1 GRDAGLP
8 GPLRRGAAGHGTPFH
23 RPRPRSVRIHPRA
36 RRGGEPPCPRS
47 LPPDPRT
54 RRRTPSRPGGGS
66 RMSVKAALP
75 EEIREVM
82 SNGIPVVVATC
93 SADGVPNV
101 AIVSQ
106 VYYVDA
112 GRVALSCQF
121 FNKTTRN
128 VRENPQASLIL
139 NDTAHQRRWVLRVDY
154 DHSETEGPIFDE
166 MDMTIEAVAS
176 ATGMSGIFKVKS
188 ADLYRVLGV
197 EILPT

>member
-1 GRDAGLP
+1 MKVLP
-8 GPLRRGAAGHGTPFH
+8 DD
-23 RPRPRSVRIHPRA
+23 I
-36 RRGGEPPCPRS
+36 
-47 LPPDPRT
+47 
-54 RRRTPSRPGGGS
+54 
-66 RMSVKAALP
+66 
-75 EEIREVM
+75 IEVM
-82 SNGIPVVVATC
+82 ANGVPVVVATC

-139 NDTAHQRRWVLRVDY
+139 NDVEHRRHWLLQVDF

-166 MDMTIEAVAS
+166 MDMAIEAIAS
-176 ATGMSGIFKVKS
+176 ATGMSGIFKLKS
-188 ADLYRVLGV
+188 ADLYRVKSV